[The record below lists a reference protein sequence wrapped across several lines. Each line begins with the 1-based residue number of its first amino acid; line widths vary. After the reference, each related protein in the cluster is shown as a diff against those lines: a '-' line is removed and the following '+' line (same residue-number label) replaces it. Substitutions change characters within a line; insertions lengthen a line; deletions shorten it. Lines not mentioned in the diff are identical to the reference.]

1 MKMGKITE
9 CFNSFIDCLKHDCMH
24 YGASIHM
31 ASLML
36 AADKNKHAALLYKN
50 A

>member
-1 MKMGKITE
+1 MGQIDE
-9 CFNSFIDCLKHDCMH
+9 CFNSFIDCLKHNSCH
-24 YGASIHM
+24 YGASIHL

-36 AADKNKHAALLYKN
+36 AADKNKQAALLYKN